1 MSQVVCTL
9 HFFCILAHCDFLY
22 TYVLRNGAFGIHGLA
37 NFLRSIIAKNQMS
50 NLAPPSFHSNL
61 ATVSIWHLLTNISNH
76 PVFHRIQRSGLE
88 QPLEQYIDSV
98 STKLTSFWF
107 LKKRRS
113 RRKKCIKEM
122 AQITTLSNFLGLPP
136 TIVLLSQDIIF
147 VPQRGIILNTSS
159 LA

>member
-1 MSQVVCTL
+1 MWNFNFLNVLGSMHIVL
-9 HFFCILAHCDFLY
+9 FCILAHCDFLY

-113 RRKKCIKEM
+113 RRKKCIKGM
-122 AQITTLSNFLGLPP
+122 AQIVHFR
-136 TIVLLSQDIIF
+136 IF
-147 VPQRGIILNTSS
+147 
-159 LA
+159 

>member
-1 MSQVVCTL
+1 MY
-9 HFFCILAHCDFLY
+9 FFCILAHCDFLY

-37 NFLRSIIAKNQMS
+37 NFLRSLIAKNQMS

-61 ATVSIWHLLTNISNH
+61 ATVSIWHLLTNIPNH

-107 LKKRRS
+107 LKKRRC
-113 RRKKCIKEM
+113 RRKKCIKK
-122 AQITTLSNFLGLPP
+122 AYFD
-136 TIVLLSQDIIF
+136 LLHKFVDI
-147 VPQRGIILNTSS
+147 
-159 LA
+159 

>member
-1 MSQVVCTL
+1 
-9 HFFCILAHCDFLY
+9 
-22 TYVLRNGAFGIHGLA
+22 
-37 NFLRSIIAKNQMS
+37 MS

-113 RRKKCIKEM
+113 RRKKCIKGM
-122 AQITTLSNFLGLPP
+122 AQIVHFRIFQDFYYTILGYNICSSERNYIKYLKFSLSSCNCQSNESHTKGKDLEHFLKG
-136 TIVLLSQDIIF
+136 TFI
-147 VPQRGIILNTSS
+147 TC
-159 LA
+159 